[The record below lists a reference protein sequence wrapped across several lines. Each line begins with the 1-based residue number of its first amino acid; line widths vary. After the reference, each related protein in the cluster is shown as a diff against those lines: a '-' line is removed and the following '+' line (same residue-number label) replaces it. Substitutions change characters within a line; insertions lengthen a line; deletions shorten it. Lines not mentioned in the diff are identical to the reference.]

1 MGLQC
6 KHSLDMMKTKNS
18 QSTSRPATS
27 TSSATVAAKANRS
40 RNPLK
45 SSESQGPILSSPFK
59 ISTTTSSKLRAQRYS
74 HGLGILNLKFGP
86 NSVARF
92 GSSEKRSEFTPD
104 IVATVYGSLGPWK
117 ISSTINKEW
126 WEIYEHPQNDAV
138 FAVLWI
144 TPFVGII
151 LDQCAKNKE
160 RVKTMIARLDEL
172 ASLYRTASQ
181 SIISPDH
188 IEDINPP
195 TAGAGIRRSIQQLS
209 NEAKFLQKDISG
221 AEVIDC
227 ITRTRSLVERAARIH
242 QDTLPQIFAAARRTA
257 ESRKQ
262 AEGKGKQGIHFASCK
277 VHVGPSG
284 VHNVSKPVNGVP
296 PHKGEIR
303 SHAGRGKL
311 GRAVL
316 PVPSKD
322 ARQPKVGKGK

>member
-1 MGLQC
+1 
-6 KHSLDMMKTKNS
+6 MMKTKNS
-18 QSTSRPATS
+18 QSTLRPATS
-27 TSSATVAAKANRS
+27 TSSATAVAMANRS

-59 ISTTTSSKLRAQRYS
+59 KSTTTSSKLRAQRYS

-92 GSSEKRSEFTPD
+92 GSSEKPSEFAPD
-104 IVATVYGSLGPWK
+104 LVATVYGSLGPWK

-138 FAVLWI
+138 YAVLWI
-144 TPFVGII
+144 TQFVGII

-242 QDTLPQIFAAARRTA
+242 QDTLPQIFAASRRTA

-262 AEGKGKQGIHFASCK
+262 AEVKNKSGIRQAAK
-277 VHVGPSG
+277 
-284 VHNVSKPVNGVP
+284 GVP
-296 PHKGEIR
+296 
-303 SHAGRGKL
+303 S
-311 GRAVL
+311 
-316 PVPSKD
+316 
-322 ARQPKVGKGK
+322 RQPKVRNVQSGSNGHPPQSRTRQASPQRKNVGRTLSKTP